1 MLLRYFYDRHL
12 AQASY
17 LIACQQCGEALVID
31 PARDIRPYLET
42 AAQEGLRITQVTET
56 HIHADFVSG
65 ARELAAA
72 TGAQLYLSATGG
84 DDWQYAYA
92 DSNTHL
98 LHDGDRWNL
107 GRIQI
112 EALHT
117 PGHTPEHLVFLVT
130 DTAAA
135 DAPMGLF
142 TGDCLFVGNAGRP
155 DLLEKA
161 AGKAGTKEA
170 GARQQFASLNRLKD
184 LPDFLQIWPGHGAG
198 SACGKGLGGVPT
210 STLGYEKRFN
220 PALQFTEEAAFV
232 EWLLADQPEA
242 PRYFGQMKR
251 VNKEG
256 PALLREL
263 GSPEMVE
270 TGDALSLLRQAV
282 ENHLVIDTRPAADFA
297 RQHFPG
303 TVHIPLSSTQFNT
316 YAGWYVRYDQ
326 PTWLIAEKQ
335 DIPDVMTML
344 RAIGVDKVGG
354 IFAPSVIGADGQSLP
369 QITPAEAH
377 QQMRD
382 GAYLLD
388 VRGADEYASERIPGA
403 NHIPMGYVP
412 VYACDLPQDR
422 PVIVQC
428 GSGVRSQ
435 IVASL
440 LQRAGFKQVYNLIGG
455 IDGWKRAGLPVEAG

>member
-17 LIACQQCGEALVID
+17 LVACQQCGEALVID
-31 PARDIRPYLET
+31 PARDIQPYLQT
-42 AAQEGLRITQVTET
+42 AAEEGLRITQVTET

-72 TGAQLYLSATGG
+72 TGAQLYLSAAG
-84 DDWQYAYA
+84 DAAWQYAYA
-92 DSNTHL
+92 DSQTRL
-98 LHDGDRWNL
+98 LHEGDRWLL

-117 PGHTPEHLVFLVT
+117 PGHTPEHLCFLVT
-130 DTAAA
+130 DTATTQE
-135 DAPMGLF
+135 PMGLF

-161 AGKAGTKEA
+161 AGMVGTKEP
-170 GARQQFASLNRLKD
+170 GARQQFASLNRLKA
-184 LPDFLQIWPGHGAG
+184 LPDYLQIWPGHGAG

-220 PALQFTEEAAFV
+220 PALQFTDEAAFV

-242 PRYFGQMKR
+242 PRYFARMKQ

-256 PALLREL
+256 PALLRGLPALEHL
-263 GSPEMVE
+263 ADPAALARLVE
-270 TGDALSLLRQAV
+270 P
-282 ENHLVIDTRPAADFA
+282 NLVIDTRPAAVFLSA
-297 RQHFPG
+297 HAPG
-303 TVHIPLSSTQFNT
+303 TVHIPVSSAQFNT

-326 PTWLIAEKQ
+326 PTYFIAHEE
-335 DIPDVMTML
+335 DISTVLTLL
-344 RAIGVDKVGG
+344 RAIGVDDIPAVFDPAALGSGG
-354 IFAPSVIGADGQSLP
+354 ATLP
-369 QITPAEAH
+369 QMTPAEA
-377 QQMRD
+377 QQHLRD

-388 VRGADEYASERIPGA
+388 VRGADEYRSERIAGA
-403 NHIPMGYVP
+403 IHIPMGYVP

-422 PVIVQC
+422 PLIVQC
-428 GSGVRSQ
+428 GSGVRSL

-440 LQRAGFKQVYNLIGG
+440 LQRAGFRQVWNLSGG
-455 IDGWKRAGLPVEAG
+455 IEGWKRAGLPVETG